1 MTFTSSTSPYAP
13 PLSGRIIGAAVKE
26 LRFEDDALT
35 DRTARRYF
43 AGERIKDDGK
53 RAIFEAVGQ
62 ALIDRRIIPASP
74 FLERTRMPY
83 AKAVAF
89 GIAWYAE
96 QWDNLAGYMRSA
108 SAPVDKPELAAASYL
123 RLAIVDLSLRVS
135 AALFLADAPT
145 PGEEPPLWAKDGGGG
160 GLFLRQILD
169 RCGDGKPTRDTLA
182 ERLEVDVKTVDN
194 WLDADTRPYPYNL
207 GRLARDLAPHIP
219 DADADAL
226 EGEMRLHY
234 ALRALSDMLAKHLGR
249 ETAADLAAALVRFV
263 SRNLAG
269 LRAFSKLDPEDA
281 ARRQFLILLTGARF
295 VGAEHLLKALWRR
308 ESDPIWRA
316 DLLAASK
323 PWHLRLSQVAKYLG
337 GLDEVARRA
346 HEEHGI
352 PQEDVEGL
360 LEKVLQSVQTDMT
373 RMDFADESELEG
385 ANIIRVKGDAEFS
398 AANRMIQYAQARAEN
413 DLETALVHVRRAV
426 ELQPENAS
434 YHFELGGTLGLNGE
448 VEDGIIECRIA
459 ANLAPEWEPPQVEIG
474 IILLNAGRNEEAR
487 EHLENVA
494 RGKKRP
500 SAHLSFNLGA
510 ARERCGDPAGALEML
525 ERVIRINR
533 EHVALALDRAA
544 RCAFLIGESNK
555 GRRFAK
561 RANELG
567 QSDTYR
573 DWQSGKYRAARRS
586 R

>member
-1 MTFTSSTSPYAP
+1 MTITSPYAP
-13 PLSGRIIGAAVKE
+13 PLSGQTIGAAVKE

-53 RAIFEAVGQ
+53 REIFEAVGQ
-62 ALIDRRIIPASP
+62 ALIDRRVIPASP
-74 FLERTRMPY
+74 FLERAGMPY
-83 AKAVAF
+83 AKAVAA

-108 SAPVDKPELAAASYL
+108 SAPVDRPELAATSYL

-145 PGEEPPLWAKDGGGG
+145 PGEEPPTWAKDGGGG
-160 GLFLRQILD
+160 LFLRRILD
-169 RCGDGKPTRDTLA
+169 RCGDAKPTRDALA

-194 WLDADTRPYPYNL
+194 WLDTDARPYPYNL
-207 GRLARDLAPHIP
+207 GRLARELAPHIP
-219 DADADAL
+219 DADEDAL

-249 ETAADLAAALVRFV
+249 ETAADMAAALVRFV

-269 LRAFSKLDPEDA
+269 LRTFSNLEPEDA
-281 ARRQFLILLTGARF
+281 ARRQFFILLTGARF
-295 VGAEHLLKALWRR
+295 PGAEHLLKALWRQ

-352 PQEDVEGL
+352 PKEYVDGL
-360 LEKVLQSVQTDMT
+360 LENVLQTVQTDMT
-373 RMDFADESELEG
+373 RLDFADESELKD
-385 ANIIRVKGDAEFS
+385 ANIIRVSGDAKFS
-398 AANRMIQYAQARAEN
+398 AGNRMIQYAQARAEN

-426 ELQPENAS
+426 ELQPKDAKL
-434 YHFELGGTLGLNGE
+434 HFELGGMLGLNGE
-448 VEDGIIECRIA
+448 AEDGIMECRIA
-459 ANLAPEWEPPQVEIG
+459 AKLAPEWELPQVEIG
-474 IILLNAGRNEEAR
+474 IILLNADRNEEAR
-487 EHLENVA
+487 EHLEKVA

-500 SAHLSFNLGA
+500 SAHLAFNLGVS
-510 ARERCGDPAGALEML
+510 RERCGDPAGALEML

-533 EHVALALDRAA
+533 EHALAIDHAA
-544 RCAFLIGESNK
+544 YCAFLTGDATK
-555 GRRFAK
+555 GRRLAK
-561 RANELG
+561 RADELG

-573 DWQSGKYRAARRS
+573 EWQAGKYRAARRS

>member
-1 MTFTSSTSPYAP
+1 MTFTSPYAA
-13 PLSGRIIGAAVKE
+13 PLSGQIIGAAVKE

-43 AGERIKDDGK
+43 AGERIKDGGK
-53 RAIFEAVGQ
+53 RAILEAVGQ

-74 FLERTRMPY
+74 FLERSGMPY
-83 AKAVAF
+83 ATAVAF
-89 GIAWYAE
+89 GIEWYAE
-96 QWDNLAGYMRSA
+96 QWDNLARYMRSA
-108 SAPVDKPELAAASYL
+108 SAPVDRPELAAVSYL

-145 PGEEPPLWAKDGGGG
+145 PGEDPPLWAQDGGG
-160 GLFLRQILD
+160 GLFLRRILD
-169 RCGDGKPTRDTLA
+169 RCGDGKPTRDALA
-182 ERLEVDVKTVDN
+182 ERLEVSVNTVDN
-194 WLDADTRPYPYNL
+194 WLDTDARPYPYNL
-207 GRLARDLAPHIP
+207 GRLARELAPHIP
-219 DADADAL
+219 DADQDAL

-263 SRNLAG
+263 SGNLAG
-269 LRAFSKLDPEDA
+269 LRTFSNLEPEDA
-281 ARRQFLILLTGARF
+281 AKRQFFILLMGARF
-295 VGAEHLLKALWRR
+295 PGAEHLLKALWRQER
-308 ESDPIWRA
+308 DPIWKA

-337 GLDEVARRA
+337 GLNEVARRA
-346 HEEHGI
+346 HEEHGVS
-352 PQEDVEGL
+352 QEDVHGL
-360 LEKVLQSVQTDMT
+360 LNDVLQSVQTDLT
-373 RMDFADESELEG
+373 RLDFSDESELKD
-385 ANIIRVKGDAEFS
+385 ANIVRVSGDEKFS
-398 AANRMIQYAQARAEN
+398 ARNRMIQYAQARAED

-426 ELQPENAS
+426 ELQPEDAELR
-434 YHFELGGTLGLNGE
+434 FELGGTLGMAGE
-448 VEDGIIECRIA
+448 TEDGIMECRTA
-459 ANLAPEWEPPQVEIG
+459 AKLAPEWELPQVEIG

-500 SAHLSFNLGA
+500 SANLAFNLGVS
-510 ARERCGDPAGALEML
+510 RERCGDPAGALKML

-533 EHVALALDRAA
+533 EHALAIDHAA
-544 RCAFLIGESNK
+544 HCAFLTGDAPK
-555 GRRFAK
+555 GRRLAK

-567 QSDTYR
+567 QSDTY
-573 DWQSGKYRAARRS
+573 DEWQSGKYRAARRS